1 MAEVLARN
9 GQKADS
15 MLERPIYLMVV
26 FWGEQFRNYFLEYCL
41 PSLLSPGNIPSLATR
56 QPSKFLIA
64 TRPEDWAA
72 MRATAIFKRLETHVD
87 AVYLEIPACPPDRHP
102 VNHMG
107 IGHKLACEMCFRDK
121 AYAILAYPDCVFSDG
136 TIARVQELARE
147 GKALV
152 VCPALRFGEEP
163 VLRNLR
169 DRGLIPA
176 ASRRQSGEALVLP
189 ARELADAG
197 INGLHTE
204 TLSYEWNAP
213 YFGFVLAAVWWR
225 IPNEDGMLLHCLN
238 WSPLLLD
245 CGAMKSMETSM
256 LDYWTIDGDFLQRN
270 VEHSAAIH
278 IVDDSDE
285 AFLVSWAPM
294 ADKLESIRSSRL
306 LRNRVVRELIRA
318 VHLWRVYYG
327 PETDELKRRLFLQ
340 PIRWHSRP
348 LNEGWQPVERK
359 ARQTLDMYIGEAR
372 APDSWPSDAW
382 RFQAWMALVAVGR
395 VAVAAADP
403 LIRVWFYRRAVRRRL
418 GQVVRGDPDAR
429 RRVFWH
435 IDRVVHQL
443 FGRAFNR
450 PMPRPPA

>member
-1 MAEVLARN
+1 MMPMAEALTQN
-9 GQKADS
+9 GQKTDAI
-15 MLERPIYLMVV
+15 LERPIYLMVV
-26 FWGEQFRNYFLEYCL
+26 FWGERFRNYFLEYCL

-72 MRATAIFKRLETHVD
+72 MRATAIFKRLEAYVD
-87 AVYLEIPACPPDRHP
+87 AVYLEIPACPPGRHP

-136 TIARVQELARE
+136 AIARVQQLARE
-147 GKALV
+147 GKELV

-176 ASRRQSGEALVLP
+176 ESRRQSGETLVLP
-189 ARELADAG
+189 ARELACAG

-204 TLSYEWNAP
+204 TLSYEWEAP
-213 YFGFVLAAVWWR
+213 YFGLVLAAVWWR
-225 IPNEDGMLLHCLN
+225 VPGEDGMLLHCLN

-245 CGAMKSMETSM
+245 FGAIRNLDTAM
-256 LDYWTIDGDFLQRN
+256 LDYWTIDGDFLERN
-270 VEHSAAIH
+270 IGKSTAIH

-294 ADKLESIRSSRL
+294 ADKLESIRPSRL
-306 LRNRVVRELIRA
+306 LQNGVVRELIRGT
-318 VHLWRVYYG
+318 HLRRTYYG
-327 PETDELKRRLFLQ
+327 PYTDDLKRRMFLH
-340 PIRWHSRP
+340 PLRWHGRP
-348 LNEGWQPVERK
+348 LSEAWRPLERR
-359 ARQTLDMYIGEAR
+359 ARQTLGMYIREAR
-372 APDSWPSDAW
+372 APKVPRPLIW
-382 RFQAWMALVAVGR
+382 RGLVVIVGFILT
-395 VAVAAADP
+395 AADP
-403 LIRVWFYRRAVRRRL
+403 LIHVYFHGGAVRRRL
-418 GQVVRGDPDAR
+418 AQIARGDRDAL
-429 RRVFWH
+429 RRVLWH
-435 IDRVVHQL
+435 ADRVVHQL

>member
-1 MAEVLARN
+1 MMPMAEALAQNR
-9 GQKADS
+9 QKADA

-72 MRATAIFKRLETHVD
+72 MRATAIFERLEAYVE
-87 AVYLEIPACPPDRHP
+87 AVYLEIPVCPPGRHP

-136 TIARVQELARE
+136 TIARVQELAHE
-147 GKALV
+147 GKELV

-169 DRGLIPA
+169 DRGLLA
-176 ASRRQSGEALVLP
+176 AESRRQSGAALVLP
-189 ARELADAG
+189 ARELACAG

-204 TLSYEWNAP
+204 TLSYEWDAP

-225 IPNEDGMLLHCLN
+225 IPDEEGMLLHCLN

-245 CGAMKSMETSM
+245 CGAMKSLDTSM

-270 VEHSAAIH
+270 VESSTAIH

-294 ADKLESIRSSRL
+294 SDKLESIRWSRL
-306 LRNRVVRELIRA
+306 LQNRVVRELIRA

-327 PETDELKRRLFLQ
+327 YETDELKRRMFLR

-348 LNEGWQPVERK
+348 LNEGWQAVERK
-359 ARQTLDMYIGEAR
+359 ALQTLGMYIDEAR
-372 APDSWPSDAW
+372 APDSPRS
-382 RFQAWMALVAVGR
+382 RAWMALVAVTR

-418 GQVVRGDPDAR
+418 GQVIRGDSDAR
-429 RRVFWH
+429 RRVLWH
-435 IDRVVHQL
+435 VDRVVHQL

-450 PMPRPPA
+450 QMPKPPA